1 MKTKEKKNKK
11 KKYKKKKVNKVNKKN
26 NIVNKQNNDNIK
38 ETKEIVKTQNENKQ
52 MTSNVEDKNSIKS
65 EKFFK
70 TKEKKEYT
78 KVKKYFKVATVQIL
92 ILFCVVLVSAITW
105 VYKSFN
111 SCTIESI
118 LFQLSQPLDGTDPN
132 TVKNGIVSILVPSL
146 IGILLF
152 NILYF
157 LPVKKIPKQ
166 KYRNILL
173 TITLVS
179 LLSYSI
185 VKTKIIGY
193 ILRQIYSSYMIEEN
207 YVDPNSVAIT
217 FPENKRNLIYI
228 VLESMENSY
237 ADYNQ
242 NGCMEKN
249 LIPEITSLMEK
260 NINFSNNSNVI
271 GGFKKCSGTEWTVG
285 ALVAQST
292 GLPLKISAIGGNN
305 YGKYKNFLP
314 GATSLRRNS

>member
-1 MKTKEKKNKK
+1 MKTKENKK
-11 KKYKKKKVNKVNKKN
+11 KRYKKKKANNKNKTNNKN
-26 NIVNKQNNDNIK
+26 NIVNKQNKDNIQKIVESNNKDKKNIENIEDKNNIKPKRNINQKEEKDNIK
-38 ETKEIVKTQNENKQ
+38 I
-52 MTSNVEDKNSIKS
+52 
-65 EKFFK
+65 
-70 TKEKKEYT
+70 
-78 KVKKYFKVATVQIL
+78 KKYLKAAITQIL
-92 ILFCVVLVSAITW
+92 VLFSIALFFAITW
-105 VYKSFN
+105 VYNNFN
-111 SCTIESI
+111 NCTIESI
-118 LFQLSQPLDGTDPN
+118 LFQISQPLDGTDPDI
-132 TVKNGIVSILVPSL
+132 VKNGVISIAIPSA
-146 IGILLF
+146 IGLLLF

-207 YVDPNSVAIT
+207 YVNPNSVAIT